1 MSDRRVVLITGAA
14 AGIGLGIA
22 RVLADRDWHVIV
34 NDLDPAETARLAGD
48 LGGTGL
54 AADIT
59 DDPARLIADAVAV
72 AGRLDGLVNNAGI
85 ILRAPLASIEAEKI
99 DRAFEVNLR
108 AMMLLSKEALPHL
121 SKRQGSIVNLASIA
135 AVTPQVEGGVY
146 SATKAGVIAFTRQAA
161 AEWGIHGVRVNAIG
175 PGMVRTA
182 MAEVV
187 YADRELYEKR
197 RAMIPLGRIGTPED
211 MGRVTAFLLSEDAAY
226 VSGQTLMVDG
236 GFTQTLIAQIPQ
248 PDPMA

>member
-1 MSDRRVVLITGAA
+1 MSKVVLITGAA

-22 RVLADRDWHVIV
+22 QVLAERDWHVIV
-34 NDLDPAETARLAGD
+34 NDLDGAGAVKVAD
-48 LGGTGL
+48 DIGGTAL
-54 AADIT
+54 PADIT
-59 DDPARLIADAVAV
+59 DDPARLIADAAAV

-85 ILRAPLASIEAEKI
+85 ILRVLLDSIDAEKI
-99 DRAFEVNLR
+99 DRAFAVNLR

-161 AEWGIHGVRVNAIG
+161 AEWGVHGVRVNAIG
-175 PGMVRTA
+175 PGMVRTK
-182 MAEVV
+182 MAEAV
-187 YADRELYEKR
+187 YADPKLYEKR

-211 MGRVTAFLLSEDAAY
+211 MGRVAAFLLSEDAAY

-248 PDPMA
+248 PDPTG

>member
-1 MSDRRVVLITGAA
+1 MSRVVLITGAA

-22 RVLADRDWHVIV
+22 QVLAERDWHVIV
-34 NDLDPAETARLAGD
+34 NDLDPAETKKVADD
-48 LGGTGL
+48 LGGTAL

-59 DDPARLIADAVAV
+59 EDPARLIADAAAV
-72 AGRLDGLVNNAGI
+72 AGRLDALVNNAGI
-85 ILRAPLASIEAEKI
+85 ILRTSLESIEAEKI

-121 SKRQGSIVNLASIA
+121 SRQRGAIVNVASIA
-135 AVTPQVEGGVY
+135 AVMPQVMGGVY

-161 AEWGIHGVRVNAIG
+161 AEWGVHGVRVNAIG

-187 YADRELYEKR
+187 YADPELYEKR

-211 MGRVTAFLLSEDAAY
+211 MGRVAAFLLSEDAAY
-226 VSGQTLMVDG
+226 VTGQTLMVDG
-236 GFTQTLIAQIPQ
+236 GFTQSLIAQIPQ
-248 PDPMA
+248 PEATG